1 MKPGKYFVIR
11 PLENEILD
19 EGEDIEGG
27 SELGGRE
34 EAERAMDSRPA
45 AIIEVN
51 LRSGVVM
58 WDLKYIYRDG
68 YVVKMKVRWSL
79 VGAKKY
85 KWRLKKWR

>member
-1 MKPGKYFVIR
+1 MPVLQGETLGTFEHDEADDDFKGAWIFNPVKPGKYFVIR

-58 WDLKYIYRDG
+58 
-68 YVVKMKVRWSL
+68 
-79 VGAKKY
+79 
-85 KWRLKKWR
+85 